1 MTFFLSQVY
10 LNLNGLQYATAGMT
24 LRASFAKDDSLGR
37 AEQDIQDLNA
47 SLSGV
52 LGTFSRNLRL
62 VTNDTRLLK
71 ADFETVR
78 ELIDFEK
85 RQREK
90 PAVKALQEIVGTLSP
105 EQKEIFDQL
114 SAIIMTLDKKV
125 DAQHDANQRILQRL
139 DEIIAYQ
146 GTNDRNLDHLRTQVS
161 ALKIHKESQVDQNA
175 LLVKQL
181 GQLESATAGL
191 AVAQLNRGSSSRQ
204 LFGSRRSSITPA
216 DGSSGGGTTSKK
228 RASILQR
235 LEESSLSPEAISLAK
250 SSFVS
255 PLLQKGSSIKGE
267 GMKAAILPAKTTD
280 EEVTPAVISLKV
292 EDTSLVQG
300 VVEDSV
306 LAASNDVIVPSIEAT
321 LVERRISLPE
331 RQAQISLN
339 AEPTGAGEEPNASNS
354 ATEEPKVSSTDA
366 SMKETSENVERA
378 VTDGA
383 LQEEVNADVMTPEL
397 PEDMPSVTIAEGI

>member
-1 MTFFLSQVY
+1 
-10 LNLNGLQYATAGMT
+10 MT

-90 PAVKALQEIVGTLSP
+90 PAIKALQEIVGTLSP
-105 EQKEIFDQL
+105 EQKGIFDQL

-125 DAQHDANQRILQRL
+125 DAQHNANQRILQRL

-146 GTNDRNLDHLRTQVS
+146 GTNDCNLDHLRTQVS

-175 LLVKQL
+175 LLAKQL

-204 LFGSRRSSITPA
+204 LFGSRRSSITPSE
-216 DGSSGGGTTSKK
+216 GGSGGGSTSKK

-235 LEESSLSPEAISLAK
+235 LEESGLSPEAISLAK

-267 GMKAAILPAKTTD
+267 GLKASILLAKTTD
-280 EEVTPAVISLKV
+280 EEVTTAVIPAVISLKV

-306 LAASNDVIVPSIEAT
+306 LAPSNDVLVPSIEAT

-331 RQAQISLN
+331 RQAQQSLN
-339 AEPTGAGEEPNASNS
+339 AEPTGAGEEPNPSNS
-354 ATEEPKVSSTDA
+354 AAEEPKVSTTDA
-366 SMKETSENVERA
+366 SMKETSENLERE
-378 VTDGA
+378 VTDGS
-383 LQEEVNADVMTPEL
+383 LQEKVNADMMTPEL